1 MFYNK
6 PFGEGKKKKKKKDE
20 TWKDRKSTMEQKEC
34 EDK

>member
-6 PFGEGKKKKKKKDE
+6 PFGERKKKKDE
-20 TWKDRKSTMEQKEC
+20 TWKNRKSTMEQKEC

>member
-1 MFYNK
+1 MFYKK
-6 PFGEGKKKKKKKDE
+6 PFGGRRKKKKKEE

>member
-6 PFGEGKKKKKKKDE
+6 PFGERKKKKKDE

>member
-6 PFGEGKKKKKKKDE
+6 PFGERKKKKKKDE

>member
-1 MFYNK
+1 MFYKK
-6 PFGEGKKKKKKKDE
+6 PFGERRKKKKKEE